1 MASWGDDKTAK
12 AVFGS
17 ATLNST
23 TAVVFPTASSTMT
36 VPRTTPAST
45 AAATATTSAPSTT
58 TTVSYNGMDVANLP
72 LLIPFQI
79 RNPNESVLVKAIFNE
94 QHASDALAAAMK
106 VEETLRAELQK
117 ASSSSLDDKD
127 ENNAG
132 KKGTAPGGGKKKVK
146 SVRTIA
152 LMKAVENDIAK
163 QLRIIG
169 QCQQDLE
176 GATQY
181 TCVLLQTEYTKNAVC
196 LDPES
201 RQYAILDEAYTFL
214 YARTTTPSSLA
225 NAEISQMM
233 NNGSSTNPQEHHS
246 YVEQLSSVATHYH
259 EQRLAYV
266 REMLPIMKKVMG
278 GIIMVGN
285 SVAVEARR
293 NSIAALPYIHKFQ
306 SEQVLVDAISDEMY
320 QLAITQALR
329 ARFGESKKNRD
340 NLDTGAKNKVLRL
353 AEDMLMARENET
365 SELVRKWYRRRSVKI
380 HPDRNGEVSLFV
392 VTSVLSP
399 HPLSLLIFNNC
410 LS

>member
-1 MASWGDDKTAK
+1 MTSWGDDKTAK

-23 TAVVFPTASSTMT
+23 TVVFLTASSTMT
-36 VPRTTPAST
+36 VPRTTPAT
-45 AAATATTSAPSTT
+45 VAATATTTAPSTTTT
-58 TTVSYNGMDVANLP
+58 TTVSYNVMDVANLP

-94 QHASDALAAAMK
+94 QHASDALVAAMK

-132 KKGTAPGGGKKKVK
+132 KKGTAPGGGKKKIK

-152 LMKAVENDIAK
+152 LMKAIENDIAK
-163 QLRIIG
+163 QLRIIA
-169 QCQQDLE
+169 QYQQDLE
-176 GATQY
+176 NATQY

-214 YARTTTPSSLA
+214 YARTTTPSSVA

-233 NNGSSTNPQEHHS
+233 TNGSNNPQEHHS
-246 YVEQLSSVATHYH
+246 YVEQISVATHYH

-266 REMLPIMKKVMG
+266 REMLPIMKKIMG

-329 ARFGESKKNRD
+329 ARFGDTKKNRD

-392 VTSVLSP
+392 TSVLSP
-399 HPLSLLIFNNC
+399 PPLSLLIFNNC

>member
-1 MASWGDDKTAK
+1 
-12 AVFGS
+12 V
-17 ATLNST
+17 
-23 TAVVFPTASSTMT
+23 
-36 VPRTTPAST
+36 
-45 AAATATTSAPSTT
+45 
-58 TTVSYNGMDVANLP
+58 DVANLP

-94 QHASDALAAAMK
+94 QHASDALVAAMK

-132 KKGTAPGGGKKKVK
+132 KKGTAPGGGKKKIK

-152 LMKAVENDIAK
+152 LMKAIENDIAK

-169 QCQQDLE
+169 QYQQDLE
-176 GATQY
+176 NATQY

-293 NSIAALPYIHKFQ
+293 NSIAALPYVHKFQ

-329 ARFGESKKNRD
+329 ARFGDTKKNRD
-340 NLDTGAKNKVLRL
+340 NNLDTGAKNKVLRL

-380 HPDRNGEVSLFV
+380 HPDRNGEVSS
-392 VTSVLSP
+392 TSSP
-399 HPLSLLIFNNC
+399 PPLSLLVFNNC

>member
-1 MASWGDDKTAK
+1 
-12 AVFGS
+12 
-17 ATLNST
+17 
-23 TAVVFPTASSTMT
+23 
-36 VPRTTPAST
+36 
-45 AAATATTSAPSTT
+45 
-58 TTVSYNGMDVANLP
+58 MDVANLP

-94 QHASDALAAAMK
+94 QHASDALVAAMK
-106 VEETLRAELQK
+106 VEETLRTELQK
-117 ASSSSLDDKD
+117 ASSSSSLDDKD
-127 ENNAG
+127 ENNNVGG
-132 KKGTAPGGGKKKVK
+132 KKGTSAPGGGGGKKKIK

-152 LMKAVENDIAK
+152 LMKAIENDIVN
-163 QLRIIG
+163 QLRIIA

-176 GATQY
+176 NATAY

-225 NAEISQMM
+225 NAEITQMTE
-233 NNGSSTNPQEHHS
+233 GGQSSTI
-246 YVEQLSSVATHYH
+246 ATHYH

-266 REMLPIMKKVMG
+266 REMLPVMKKVMG

-285 SVAVEARR
+285 AVAVEARR

-306 SEQVLVDAISDEMY
+306 SEQVLVDAVSDEMY

-329 ARFGESKKNRD
+329 ARFGDTKKSRD
-340 NLDTGAKNKVLRL
+340 NLVSVAKNKVLRL
-353 AEDMLMARENET
+353 AEDMLLARENET

-392 VTSVLSP
+392 VVGRVCLPRPQHLS
-399 HPLSLLIFNNC
+399 C
-410 LS
+410 

>member
-23 TAVVFPTASSTMT
+23 TVVFPTASSTMT
-36 VPRTTPAST
+36 VPRTTPA
-45 AAATATTSAPSTT
+45 AKVAATATTSAPSTT
-58 TTVSYNGMDVANLP
+58 TIVSYNAVDVANLP

-94 QHASDALAAAMK
+94 QHASDAVVAAMK

-132 KKGTAPGGGKKKVK
+132 KKGTAPGGGKKKIK

-152 LMKAVENDIAK
+152 LMKAIENDIAK

-169 QCQQDLE
+169 QYQQDLE
-176 GATQY
+176 NATQY

-293 NSIAALPYIHKFQ
+293 NSIAALPYVHKFQ

-329 ARFGESKKNRD
+329 ARFGDTKKNRD
-340 NLDTGAKNKVLRL
+340 NNLDTGAKNKVLRL

-380 HPDRNGEVSLFV
+380 HPDRNGEVNSF
-392 VTSVLSP
+392 VTSVLSLP
-399 HPLSLLIFNNC
+399 PPLSPHF
-410 LS
+410 